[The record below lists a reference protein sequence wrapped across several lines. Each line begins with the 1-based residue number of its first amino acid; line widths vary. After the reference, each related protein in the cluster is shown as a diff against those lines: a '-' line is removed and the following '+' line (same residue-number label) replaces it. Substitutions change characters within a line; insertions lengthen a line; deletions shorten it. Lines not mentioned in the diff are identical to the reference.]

1 MKKLLILGALT
12 LGPLLHAQS
21 NANEI
26 FAAGLDDARRFT
38 NDYMAPVSEASIY
51 SISGSWFNSAEAKS
65 LGAFEI
71 GVVGNFTM
79 FGNKEDKKSFLL
91 DTSEYEN
98 LQFVSGPSAQQVAT
112 ALGDREGIRVFV
124 EAEVAPGVTSREEF
138 TLPTGLSGG
147 GINFIPSGF
156 LQGSVGFLKGTEF
169 KARFLPRITT
179 DEVSLGLY
187 GAAIQ
192 NELTRIIPGGN
203 LLPVN
208 ISTLVG
214 YTHLDGSYDFTRTS
228 IIDGSDQRIEVD
240 INTWNIQTIVSTK
253 LPVINFYSSVG
264 YVKGTSV
271 TQVLGTYTVT
281 SGPFQESYVDPMS
294 EADGTQLEKGA
305 NGMVASAG
313 ARLKLGFFRLHADY
327 SIGAFNN
334 LSVGMNFGFR

>member
-1 MKKLLILGALT
+1 MKKLLLLSALAVGPILS
-12 LGPLLHAQS
+12 AQS

-51 SISGSWFNSAEAKS
+51 SISGSWFNSGEAKP
-65 LGAFEI
+65 LGGFEI
-71 GVVGNFTM
+71 GIVGNLTQ

-98 LQFVSGPSAQQVAT
+98 LQFVSGPAAQEVAT
-112 ALGDREGIRVFV
+112 ALGDREGVRVFV

-138 TLPTGLSGG
+138 TLPTGLSSE

-156 LQGSVGFLKGTEF
+156 LQASVGFLKGTEF
-169 KARFLPRITT
+169 KARFLPRINTE
-179 DEVSLGLY
+179 EVSLGLY

-192 NELTRIIPGGN
+192 HEFTS
-203 LLPVN
+203 LLPAEKIWPVA
-208 ISTLVG
+208 ISGLVG
-214 YTHLDGSYDFTRTS
+214 YTHLDGSYDFTNSS

-240 INTWNIQTIVSTK
+240 VNTWNFQAIVSTK
-253 LPVINFYSSVG
+253 LPVINFYGSLGYLSGNSS
-264 YVKGTSV
+264 

-294 EADGTQLEKGA
+294 EADGTNLEEDA
-305 NGMVASAG
+305 SGMTAGVG
-313 ARLKLGFFRLHADY
+313 ARLKLGFFRLNADY
-327 SIGAFNN
+327 TIGEFDN
-334 LSVGMNFGFR
+334 LSVGINFGFR